1 MEIIIV
7 VLFSLYI
14 LAPSLFEISRLSFER
29 IFERNNVF
37 VTSLRN
43 RESKREIMRFTADV
57 RFVSIDTNISS
68 SSDRYFRSLSILV
81 VLRYAI
87 RENHM
92 W

>member
-1 MEIIIV
+1 
-7 VLFSLYI
+7 
-14 LAPSLFEISRLSFER
+14 
-29 IFERNNVF
+29 
-37 VTSLRN
+37 
-43 RESKREIMRFTADV
+43 MRFTADV

-81 VLRYAI
+81 VLRYAM